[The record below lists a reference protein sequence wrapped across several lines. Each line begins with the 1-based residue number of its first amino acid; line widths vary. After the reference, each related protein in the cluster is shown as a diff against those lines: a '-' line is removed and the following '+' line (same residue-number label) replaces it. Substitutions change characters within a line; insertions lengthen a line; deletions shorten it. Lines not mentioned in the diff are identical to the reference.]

1 MAIDAQKLRYLPG
14 RRDDRDTAQWR
25 EMAATVTIVHPDDIL
40 VELWTTKAGILD
52 KLGRKDEAA
61 QMRKLA
67 AEPTKPDAPS
77 IYQSTHERL
86 KNWLQRH
93 RMETPKP

>member
-1 MAIDAQKLRYLPG
+1 
-14 RRDDRDTAQWR
+14 
-25 EMAATVTIVHPDDIL
+25 MAATVTVVHPDDIL

-67 AEPTKPDAPS
+67 AQPAKPDAPS

-86 KNWLQRH
+86 KDWLKKH
-93 RMETPKP
+93 PMETLKP